1 MALVLNKFGE
11 DRAIG
16 RTLLDLALPGDD
28 LLLIQEG
35 VLWLLNESAID
46 ELAGKQVSVYALK
59 EDLEAR
65 GYTADLCDRVGKVD
79 YDGAIELIEKNER
92 IIG

>member
-1 MALVLNKFGE
+1 MALVLIKFGE

-35 VLWLLNESAID
+35 VLWLLNESVID
-46 ELAGKQVSVYALK
+46 GLVEKQVSVYVLK

-65 GYTADLCDRVGKVD
+65 GYTEDLCSQVDKVD
-79 YDGAIELIEKNER
+79 YDGAIGLIEKNER